1 MSGAHPSPRDRRG
14 VRFITYLLVSWAA
27 NAIVLAI
34 VAWTFT
40 DVQAGTH
47 KQLLIAAAVF
57 GILNTILKPILRLVT
72 LPFAVLTLG
81 LVWFGVSML
90 MLAITDWL
98 VKGFDVE
105 GFWTYVWATVVIWL
119 LNLVIDLAAYYWRRP
134 SGRSET
140 IVMSH

>member
-1 MSGAHPSPRDRRG
+1 M
-14 VRFITYLLVSWAA
+14 RFVTYLLVSWAA

-40 DVQAGTH
+40 DVQSGTH

-57 GILNTILKPILRLVT
+57 GILNTILKPILRLIT
-72 LPFAVLTLG
+72 LPFAVITLG

-119 LNLVIDLAAYYWRRP
+119 LNLVIDIAAYYWRRP
-134 SGRSET
+134 SRRGET